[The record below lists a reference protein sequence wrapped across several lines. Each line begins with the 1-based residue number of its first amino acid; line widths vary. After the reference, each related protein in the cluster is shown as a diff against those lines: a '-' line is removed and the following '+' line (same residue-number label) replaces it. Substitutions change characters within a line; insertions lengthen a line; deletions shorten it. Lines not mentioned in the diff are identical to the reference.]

1 MTGVPRVLLL
11 PLIALALVVAGCGTD
26 DGPVAA
32 PAPRQHAAPHA
43 SGAAEAQPSP
53 ASATPSSGHHAG
65 HEAGHRGRHQGV
77 KPAPQLLL
85 RAAGAHLLPGERMPA
100 LGDDFTWKVVASGP
114 EDARAIGAC
123 QKTSLESIGAVTAV
137 RRRFTG
143 GDPSVSATQVV
154 AHFAD
159 HVSAARAHA
168 VLLAW
173 REDCEQRLDYARK
186 AVGPVRA
193 VRVRAGTGESYRT
206 AFGPR
211 SESRGR
217 TTGLGIVWKGS
228 YLSVVE
234 VTTPAADYPTG
245 WDPARRAV
253 RRIART
259 FA

>member
-1 MTGVPRVLLL
+1 MTAVPRVLLL
-11 PLIALALVVAGCGTD
+11 PLIALALAVGGCGGD
-26 DGPVAA
+26 DRPASA
-32 PAPRQHAAPHA
+32 PAPRQHAAHA
-43 SGAAEAQPSP
+43 SKAAD
-53 ASATPSSGHHAG
+53 ATPSAPSTPHPGHH
-65 HEAGHRGRHQGV
+65 GRHHGRNQGV

-85 RAAGAHLLPGERMPA
+85 RAADAHLLPAERVPA
-100 LGDDFTWKVVASGP
+100 LGDDFAWTVRASGP

-137 RRRFTG
+137 RRKFTS
-143 GDPSVSATQVV
+143 GDRSVSATQVV
-154 AHFAD
+154 ARFAD

-173 REDCEQRLDYARK
+173 RADCEERLDYARK
-186 AVGPVRA
+186 SVGPVRA
-193 VRVRAGTGESYRT
+193 VRVRAGTGESYR
-206 AFGPR
+206 AVFGPR
-211 SESRGR
+211 EVSRGR

-234 VTTPAADYPTG
+234 VTTPAADYPTE

>member
-1 MTGVPRVLLL
+1 MAGVPRVLLL
-11 PLIALALVVAGCGTD
+11 PSIVLALALAVGGCDSD
-26 DGPVAA
+26 DGPAAA
-32 PAPRQHAAPHA
+32 PAPRQHSASPTSRAADAAPSPTTTPGHA
-43 SGAAEAQPSP
+43 GA
-53 ASATPSSGHHAG
+53 GHHVR
-65 HEAGHRGRHQGV
+65 HRGRHRGV

-85 RAAGAHLLPGERMPA
+85 RAADAHLLPGERMPT
-100 LGDDFTWKVVASGP
+100 LGDDFSWTVVASGP

-123 QKTSLESIGAVTAV
+123 QKTSLETIGAVTAV

-143 GDPSVSATQVV
+143 ADPSVSATQVV

-173 REDCEQRLDYARK
+173 RADCEERLDYARK
-186 AVGPVRA
+186 SVGPVRA
-193 VRVRAGTGESYRT
+193 VRVRAGTGESYR
-206 AFGPR
+206 AVFGPR
-211 SESRGR
+211 SVSRGR

-234 VTTPAADYPTG
+234 VTTPAADYPTE

>member
-11 PLIALALVVAGCGTD
+11 PLIALALAVGGCGSD
-26 DGPVAA
+26 DGPAAA

-43 SGAAEAQPSP
+43 SRAADADPSP
-53 ASATPSSGHHAG
+53 TAATPRPGAGHHAG
-65 HEAGHRGRHQGV
+65 HQGSHRGV

-85 RAAGAHLLPGERMPA
+85 RAADAHLLPGERMPA
-100 LGDDFTWKVVASGP
+100 LGDDFTWTVVASGP

-123 QKTSLESIGAVTAV
+123 QKTSLETIGAVAAV

-173 REDCEQRLDYARK
+173 RADCEERLDFARK
-186 AVGPVRA
+186 SVGPVRA
-193 VRVRAGTGESYRT
+193 VRVRAGTGESYR
-206 AFGPR
+206 AVFGPR
-211 SESRGR
+211 SVSRGR

-234 VTTPAADYPTG
+234 VTTPAGDYPTD